1 MNKTT
6 PFTSAI
12 LLAGGSGSRVG
23 ESVAKQWLK
32 LCGESVFQR
41 CVNAWA
47 SVGEIDE
54 LIVVVRAED
63 EQAALEMLKS
73 VSICTK
79 CVIGGKN
86 RAESAKQGFSAISE
100 EAEYVAVADVAR
112 CLIAP
117 EDIQRVLC
125 DAYKHGAASAVC
137 AVTDTVKVVEDGVIS
152 RTIPREQLLLAQ
164 TPQVFRAQD
173 YRRALSQNEDLS
185 IITDDN
191 MLLETIGI
199 HPYPTYLREENPKLT
214 NKEDIERF
222 EALIKKK
229 EKKMTAIRVGN
240 GYDAHRFVEGRPL
253 VLGGVE
259 IPFEYGLLGHSDAD
273 VLLHAIMDALLGALS
288 LGDIGKHFPDS
299 DEAYRGISSVNLLL
313 SVAKMMREHGATL
326 VNLDA
331 TMVIQRPKISPYIN
345 NMVDNI
351 AFALSVPRSCI
362 NIKATTEEGMGF
374 TGRMEGASAYA
385 VCILSVENN

>member
-1 MNKTT
+1 
-6 PFTSAI
+6 
-12 LLAGGSGSRVG
+12 
-23 ESVAKQWLK
+23 
-32 LCGESVFQR
+32 
-41 CVNAWA
+41 
-47 SVGEIDE
+47 
-54 LIVVVRAED
+54 
-63 EQAALEMLKS
+63 
-73 VSICTK
+73 
-79 CVIGGKN
+79 
-86 RAESAKQGFSAISE
+86 
-100 EAEYVAVADVAR
+100 
-112 CLIAP
+112 
-117 EDIQRVLC
+117 
-125 DAYKHGAASAVC
+125 
-137 AVTDTVKVVEDGVIS
+137 
-152 RTIPREQLLLAQ
+152 
-164 TPQVFRAQD
+164 
-173 YRRALSQNEDLS
+173 
-185 IITDDN
+185 

-313 SVAKMMREHGATL
+313 SVAKMMREHGANL